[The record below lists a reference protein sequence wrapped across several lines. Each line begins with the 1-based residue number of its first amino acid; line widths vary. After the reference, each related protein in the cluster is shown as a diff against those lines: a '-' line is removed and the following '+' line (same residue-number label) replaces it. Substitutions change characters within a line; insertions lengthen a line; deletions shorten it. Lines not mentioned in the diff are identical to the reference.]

1 VKKLARYIF
10 KRTLQAIP
18 MLIFISIL
26 SFLLIKMAPGDP
38 VRSYVTPNM
47 SAEDVERVRVNLGLD
62 KPVPMQYVAWLKNVL
77 KGDFGYSLINYR
89 PVSHQIK
96 ERIPATL
103 LLMGTSLITAI
114 IFGIIFGLIAAYNKN
129 KWIDN
134 IISIISYIGISIPS
148 FWFAMILIVIF
159 SQKLRLLPS
168 VGMHTIGINS
178 TLDVIKHTI
187 MPATVLSF
195 QNFAVI
201 TRYIR
206 SKAITEM
213 KEDYVRTA
221 IGKGVSSRKVFGTH
235 ILKNTLLPIITII
248 GMSLPNLIAGAFITE
263 TIFGWPGMG
272 RLGINAIFS
281 FDYPLIMAITMI
293 SALMLILGN
302 LIADILYGVV
312 DPRIKAVN

>member
-1 VKKLARYIF
+1 MARYIF

-134 IISIISYIGISIPS
+134 IISIISYI
-148 FWFAMILIVIF
+148 
-159 SQKLRLLPS
+159 
-168 VGMHTIGINS
+168 
-178 TLDVIKHTI
+178 
-187 MPATVLSF
+187 
-195 QNFAVI
+195 
-201 TRYIR
+201 
-206 SKAITEM
+206 
-213 KEDYVRTA
+213 
-221 IGKGVSSRKVFGTH
+221 VF
-235 ILKNTLLPIITII
+235 L
-248 GMSLPNLIAGAFITE
+248 SLP
-263 TIFGWPGMG
+263 FGLP
-272 RLGINAIFS
+272 
-281 FDYPLIMAITMI
+281 
-293 SALMLILGN
+293 
-302 LIADILYGVV
+302 
-312 DPRIKAVN
+312 

>member
-1 VKKLARYIF
+1 MARYIL

-89 PVSHQIK
+89 SVSHQIK

-114 IFGIIFGLIAAYNKN
+114 IFGITFGLIAAYNKN

-221 IGKGVSSRKVFGTH
+221 IGKGISSRKVFGTH

>member
-1 VKKLARYIF
+1 MARYIF

-47 SAEDVERVRVNLGLD
+47 SAEDVERVRENLGLD

>member
-1 VKKLARYIF
+1 MARYIF

-263 TIFGWPGMG
+263 TIFAY
-272 RLGINAIFS
+272 R
-281 FDYPLIMAITMI
+281 
-293 SALMLILGN
+293 
-302 LIADILYGVV
+302 
-312 DPRIKAVN
+312 

>member
-1 VKKLARYIF
+1 MARYIL

-114 IFGIIFGLIAAYNKN
+114 IFGITFGLIAAYNKN

-221 IGKGVSSRKVFGTH
+221 IGKGISSRKVFGTH

>member
-1 VKKLARYIF
+1 MARYIL
-10 KRTLQAIP
+10 KRILQAIP

-26 SFLLIKMAPGDP
+26 SFILIKMAPGDP

-47 SAEDVERVRVNLGLD
+47 SAEDVERVRQNLGLD
-62 KPVPMQYVAWLKNVL
+62 KPLPVQYAMWLKNVL

-89 PVSHQIK
+89 PVAAQIK

-114 IFGIIFGLIAAYNKN
+114 IFGIIFGLISAYNKN

-134 IISIISYIGISIPS
+134 VISVISYIGISIPS

-159 SQKLRLLPS
+159 SQQLRLLPS
-168 VGMHTIGINS
+168 VGMHTIGVDS

-221 IGKGVSSRKVFGTH
+221 IGKGVSSKKVFGTH

>member
-1 VKKLARYIF
+1 MARYIL

-89 PVSHQIK
+89 PVSHQIR

-114 IFGIIFGLIAAYNKN
+114 IFGITFGLIAAYNKN

-221 IGKGVSSRKVFGTH
+221 IGKGISSRKVFGIH

>member
-1 VKKLARYIF
+1 MARYIF

-221 IGKGVSSRKVFGTH
+221 IGKGISSRKVFGTH

>member
-1 VKKLARYIF
+1 MARYIL

-47 SAEDVERVRVNLGLD
+47 SAEDVESVRVNLGLD
-62 KPVPMQYVAWLKNVL
+62 KPVPVQYVAWLKNVL

-89 PVSHQIK
+89 PVSRQIK

-134 IISIISYIGISIPS
+134 LISIISYIGISIPS

-168 VGMHTIGINS
+168 VGMHTIGIIS

-221 IGKGVSSRKVFGTH
+221 IGKGVSSRKVFSIH

-281 FDYPLIMAITMI
+281 FDYPLIMAITMV

>member
-1 VKKLARYIF
+1 MARYIL

-134 IISIISYIGISIPS
+134 LISIISYIGISIPS

-221 IGKGVSSRKVFGTH
+221 IGKGVSSRKVFSIH

>member
-1 VKKLARYIF
+1 MARYIF

>member
-1 VKKLARYIF
+1 MARYIL

-89 PVSHQIK
+89 PVSHQIR

-114 IFGIIFGLIAAYNKN
+114 IFGITFGLIAAYNKN

-221 IGKGVSSRKVFGTH
+221 IGKGISSRKVFGTH

>member
-1 VKKLARYIF
+1 MARYIF

-47 SAEDVERVRVNLGLD
+47 SAEDVERVRINLGLD